1 MPLQENDDVSL
12 KQSSPIK
19 IDASASNSVNSNDF
33 ADWNALLLILNDF
46 NDFISTPLLQQL
58 TDTRY

>member
-1 MPLQENDDVSL
+1 MPLKENDDVSL
-12 KQSSPIK
+12 KQSSPIT

-46 NDFISTPLLQQL
+46 NEFSSIVLH
-58 TDTRY
+58 